1 MTLAT
6 QHDAAAG
13 PALGG
18 GSRLLRRLLNERSLI
33 IKIIWAALLFVLL
46 VSPMIPIIYQGFL
59 DKALYEEGA
68 QYTFK
73 NFSNLFGDPE
83 FADAMLNTLYIAV
96 LGTLFSTSIGFL
108 AALFLDRFA
117 LPFQRTLRLLFLSPM
132 FLSSLI
138 LAFAWS
144 MMYSPTGFIAL
155 ALQGATG
162 LGLPNLNSLGGI
174 TLLAGVSAA
183 PISYIYF
190 SSAMMNIPNTLELA
204 ARAAGATPL
213 QAIRGVVVPLLMPSL
228 LYCLMLNFVL
238 KLDLLA
244 VPLVLG
250 VPARIE
256 VLSTYLYDK
265 GLTSARVDY
274 GLVSAA
280 AIVMLLLVQFFV
292 YAQKF
297 ILGDTRKYNTIGG
310 KAGRQTPIPMGVWG
324 WVVAAV
330 MFLYCML
337 TAILPCMFL
346 ILRSFTSFL
355 SPYMPIS
362 EVLTLDN
369 FRLVFGYQDYINSI
383 YNTLI
388 IAIGGGALAVLITF
402 ISTIVAYR
410 SPGFLKS
417 FTEQTAFIPKAIPGL
432 VVGIGIFY
440 ATVIIPGSGFLRG
453 SLLILVI
460 AYVIRYFPTG
470 FASISPAFQQISTDL
485 EKAVRVSGGSEWRSY
500 ISVTFPL
507 LRPALFSCFLL
518 YFVQFF
524 KEYAAASFLFGPNT
538 AVIGTTMLQ
547 LNVMGNYGPVAAL
560 SAITLA
566 LTLPIAI
573 LIHYKKREA

>member
-1 MTLAT
+1 M
-6 QHDAAAG
+6 
-13 PALGG
+13 
-18 GSRLLRRLLNERSLI
+18 
-33 IKIIWAALLFVLL
+33 LL

-59 DKALYEEGA
+59 DKALYEDGA
-68 QYTFK
+68 SFTLK
-73 NFSNLFGDPE
+73 NFSGLFNDLR
-83 FADAMLNTLYIAV
+83 FVDAMKNTLFIGV
-96 LGTLFSTSIGFL
+96 FGTIFSTSIGFL

-144 MMYSPTGFIAL
+144 MMYSPTGFVAL
-155 ALQGATG
+155 TLQDTLGF
-162 LGLPNLNSLGGI
+162 GLPDLNSLGGI

-213 QAIRGVVVPLLMPSL
+213 QAIRTIVLPLLMPSL

-265 GLTSARVDY
+265 GLVSARVDY

-280 AIVMLLLVQFFV
+280 AIIMLILVQFFV
-292 YAQKF
+292 FMQKY
-297 ILGDTRKYNTIGG
+297 ILGDVRKYNTIGG
-310 KAGRQTPIPMGVWG
+310 KVGRPIPIPMGAWG
-324 WVVAAV
+324 WVIAAG
-330 MFLYCML
+330 MFLYCLL
-337 TAILPCMFL
+337 TAVLPCLFL

-355 SPYMPIS
+355 SPYMAIS

-369 FRLVFGYQDYINSI
+369 FRLVFSYQDYINSI

-388 IAIGGGALAVLITF
+388 IAIAGGAFAVLITF
-402 ISTIVAYR
+402 VSAIVAYR
-410 SPGFLKS
+410 SPGFLRS

-440 ATVIIPGSGFLRG
+440 ATVLIPGSGVLRG
-453 SLLILVI
+453 SLMILVI
-460 AYVIRYFPTG
+460 AYIIRYFPTG
-470 FASISPAFQQISTDL
+470 FASVSPAFQQISEDL
-485 EKAVRVSGGSEWRSY
+485 EKAVRVAGGSELRSY
-500 ISVTFPL
+500 LAVTFPL
-507 LRPALFSCFLL
+507 LRPALFACFLL

-524 KEYAAASFLFGPNT
+524 KEYAAASFLFGPDT

-560 SAITLA
+560 STITLV
-566 LTLPIAI
+566 LTAPIAI
-573 LIHYKKREA
+573 FIHSRKREA

>member
-13 PALGG
+13 TAMGN
-18 GSRLLRRLLNERSLI
+18 GSRLLRRITNERSLI
-33 IKIIWAALLFVLL
+33 IKIIWAGLLFVLL

-59 DKALYEEGA
+59 DKALYDEGA
-68 QYTFK
+68 NFTLK
-73 NFSNLFGDPE
+73 NFSGLFSDPS
-83 FADAMLNTLYIAV
+83 FADAMINTLYIGV
-96 LGTLFSTSIGFL
+96 FGTIFSTSVGFL
-108 AALFLDRFA
+108 AALVLDRFA

-155 ALQGATG
+155 KLQDAFG

-190 SSAMMNIPNTLELA
+190 SSAMRNIPNTLELA

-213 QAIRGVVVPLLMPSL
+213 QAIRTIVVPLLMPSL

-265 GLTSARVDY
+265 GLTSAHVDY

-280 AIVMLLLVQFFV
+280 AIIMLILVQFFV
-292 YAQKF
+292 FMQKF

-310 KAGRQTPIPMGVWG
+310 KAGRQTAIPMGVWG
-324 WVVAAV
+324 WVIAAL
-330 MFLYCML
+330 MFMYCLL
-337 TAILPCMFL
+337 TAVLPCLFL

-355 SPYMPIS
+355 SPYMSIS

-388 IAIGGGALAVLITF
+388 IAIAGGALAVLITF
-402 ISTIVAYR
+402 VSAIVAYR
-410 SPGFLKS
+410 SPSFLRS

-440 ATVIIPGSGFLRG
+440 ATVLIPGSGILRG
-453 SLLILVI
+453 SLMILVI

-485 EKAVRVSGGSEWRSY
+485 EKAVRVAGGSEWRSY
-500 ISVTFPL
+500 IAVTFPL
-507 LRPALFSCFLL
+507 LRPALFACFLL

-560 SAITLA
+560 STITLV

>member
-6 QHDAAAG
+6 QDDVTAGDAIG
-13 PALGG
+13 N
-18 GSRLLRRLLNERSLI
+18 GSRLLRRILNERSLI
-33 IKIIWAALLFVLL
+33 IKTIWAGLLFVLL

-68 QYTFK
+68 SFTLR
-73 NFSNLFGDPE
+73 NFSNLFNDLR
-83 FADAMLNTLYIAV
+83 FVDAMKNTLFIGV
-96 LGTLFSTSIGFL
+96 FGTVFSTSIGFL
-108 AALFLDRFA
+108 AALLLDRFA

-155 ALQGATG
+155 MLQDAVGF
-162 LGLPNLNSLGGI
+162 GLPDLNSLGGI

-213 QAIRGVVVPLLMPSL
+213 QAIRTVVLPLLMPSL

-265 GLTSARVDY
+265 GLVSARVDY

-280 AIVMLLLVQFFV
+280 SIVMLILVQFFV
-292 YAQKF
+292 FMQKF
-297 ILGDTRKYNTIGG
+297 MLGDTRKYNTIGG
-310 KAGRQTPIPMGVWG
+310 KVGRQTPIPMGLWG
-324 WVVAAV
+324 WFISAA
-330 MFLYCML
+330 MFLYCLL
-337 TAILPCMFL
+337 TAVLPCLFL

-388 IAIGGGALAVLITF
+388 IAIAGGAFAVLITF
-402 ISTIVAYR
+402 VSAIVAYR
-410 SPGFLKS
+410 SPSILRS

-440 ATVIIPGSGFLRG
+440 ATVLIPGSGVLRG
-453 SLLILVI
+453 SIMILVI
-460 AYVIRYFPTG
+460 AYIIRYFPTG
-470 FASISPAFQQISTDL
+470 FAAISPPFQQISQDL
-485 EKAVRVSGGSEWRSY
+485 EKAVRVAGGSEFRSY
-500 ISVTFPL
+500 LAVTFPL
-507 LRPALFSCFLL
+507 LRPALFACFLL

-524 KEYAAASFLFGPNT
+524 KEYAAASFLFGPDT

-560 SAITLA
+560 STIMLA
-566 LTLPIAI
+566 LTVPVAI
-573 LIHYKKREA
+573 FIHSRKREA